1 MFGHILDL
9 NTAESQQSWRLWLET
24 EFRGVYTFKSPCE
37 QSGVTLCDVPLG
49 KAERIIQLQNLLIQL
64 RSIIY

>member
-9 NTAESQQSWRLWLET
+9 NSAESQQSWRLWLET
-24 EFRGVYTFKSPCE
+24 EFRGVYTFNSPCE
-37 QSGVTLCDVPLG
+37 QSRVTLCDVPLS
-49 KAERIIQLQNLLIQL
+49 KAEWITQLQNLLIQL